1 MSVENWLELIPCR
14 YLRANPVPQ
23 WPLQAPVQNNTT
35 TSLAYSTQVPVQLTG
50 YTSLFHSGVSA
61 LVAGAIAAGTVI
73 WGVFWIIVILPLT
86 FALWRSFIEAVKSLI
101 VTEHQMAI

>member
-1 MSVENWLELIPCR
+1 MEADSGPIVP
-14 YLRANPVPQ
+14 ANPVQ
-23 WPLQAPVQNNTT
+23 TL
-35 TSLAYSTQVPVQLTG
+35 
-50 YTSLFHSGVSA
+50 SLFHSGVSA

-86 FALWRSFIEAVKSLI
+86 FALWKSFIEAVKSLI